1 MNSTTTKKATMQDI
15 IKSIVKTNTLA
26 RIQDLCAANA
36 IVNNDLA
43 AYKTACI
50 KLHGIVSE
58 SHSEVTMEDIASFT
72 KAAFYARTEKA
83 MAKAKLR

>member
-1 MNSTTTKKATMQDI
+1 MQDI
-15 IKSIVKTNTLA
+15 IKEIVKSNALA

-43 AYKTACI
+43 AYKTACT
-50 KLHGIVSE
+50 KLHDIVAE
-58 SHSEVTMEDIASFT
+58 SHGEVTMKDIASFT
-72 KAAFYARTEKA
+72 KEAFYARTEKA